1 MSDPRER
8 ALTVEQLNT
17 YIKDYLNTS
26 PLLQKVYVKGEI
38 SNVRVYGGSG
48 HIYFTLKDENSAI
61 PATMFGGASKLKFKP
76 ENGMKVLCLGRVAVF
91 VRDGQYRLYAEEM
104 EPDGIGSLYIAFE
117 QLKKKL
123 EAQGLF
129 SPAHKKKIPKIP
141 FSVGIITAPGGA
153 AVRDMINVSHRRFPA
168 AKLYLYPSLV
178 QGPNA
183 PAQLISALKN
193 LDESGICDVIIIGR
207 GGGSAEDLWCFND
220 ENLARAVYD
229 CKTPIISAVGHET
242 DFTICDFVADLRA
255 PTPSAAAE
263 LAVPDVRELKKQF
276 GNVAEC
282 RGVVNRKTG
291 DMGVYMVKTVV
302 SEVEDPM
309 FEISLADAQK
319 LSTQYAVGDECEVN
333 VMPQTF
339 GRIAAQT
346 AKQVVVQR
354 IREAERQN
362 VCNEFSEKKG
372 KLVSGH
378 VQRIDYQKGN
388 VMIRVGNLKLDG
400 VETEKMVVIGDGVG
414 DTELSFANSKIDSE
428 LVVRAGKRIALD
440 GRYQHVKIIRPNVRV
455 EGDIRRKEDSYEAEK
470 VHKVYICKN
479 STFSTMANL
488 GTPDQ
493 STEKVEAEQ

>member
-276 GNVAEC
+276 GNVEKRMLTLLSSRTDYLRQRLNVLSQRPVLQSPKSYFDDRRMALARDEERLYSLVGTRLERERMKLYAQSEKLNSLNPLSILG
-282 RGVVNRKTG
+282 RGFSVAFGEDGKAIRS
-291 DMGVYMVKTVV
+291 V
-302 SEVEDPM
+302 SELPSGTE
-309 FEISLADAQK
+309 FELM
-319 LSTQYAVGDECEVN
+319 LSDGKTKAV
-333 VMPQTF
+333 
-339 GRIAAQT
+339 
-346 AKQVVVQR
+346 AK
-354 IREAERQN
+354 
-362 VCNEFSEKKG
+362 
-372 KLVSGH
+372 
-378 VQRIDYQKGN
+378 
-388 VMIRVGNLKLDG
+388 
-400 VETEKMVVIGDGVG
+400 
-414 DTELSFANSKIDSE
+414 
-428 LVVRAGKRIALD
+428 
-440 GRYQHVKIIRPNVRV
+440 
-455 EGDIRRKEDSYEAEK
+455 
-470 VHKVYICKN
+470 
-479 STFSTMANL
+479 
-488 GTPDQ
+488 
-493 STEKVEAEQ
+493 

>member
-8 ALTVEQLNT
+8 ALTVEQLNS

-48 HIYFTLKDENSAI
+48 HIYFTLKDEGSAI

-220 ENLARAVYD
+220 ENLARAVYE

-263 LAVPDVRELKKQF
+263 LAVPDVRDLKKQF
-276 GNVAEC
+276 GNVEKRMLTLLSA
-282 RGVVNRKTG
+282 RTDYLRQRLNVLSQRPVLQSPKSYFDDRR
-291 DMGVYMVKTVV
+291 MALAR
-302 SEVEDPM
+302 SEERLYSITESRLERERM
-309 FEISLADAQK
+309 K
-319 LSTQYAVGDECEVN
+319 LYA
-333 VMPQTF
+333 T
-339 GRIAAQT
+339 
-346 AKQVVVQR
+346 
-354 IREAERQN
+354 
-362 VCNEFSEKKG
+362 SEKLNSLNPLSVLGRGFSVAFGEDG
-372 KLVSGH
+372 KAIRSVSQLPAGTEFEL
-378 VQRIDYQKGN
+378 
-388 VMIRVGNLKLDG
+388 MLSDG
-400 VETEKMVVIGDGVG
+400 KTKAVAK
-414 DTELSFANSKIDSE
+414 
-428 LVVRAGKRIALD
+428 
-440 GRYQHVKIIRPNVRV
+440 
-455 EGDIRRKEDSYEAEK
+455 
-470 VHKVYICKN
+470 KN
-479 STFSTMANL
+479 N
-488 GTPDQ
+488 
-493 STEKVEAEQ
+493 